1 MAKTTSA
8 RRGMQDRKRG
18 LSRMLAT
25 LCAAILFGAACTPGA
40 LPPAPTSAPA
50 AQPTAAP
57 AAPAPQATAAAAAKP
72 TTAPAGQ
79 PTAPAAQPT
88 TAPAGLTRVRYGLP
102 AAPPSITVMGVF
114 YALDNGYF
122 RDEGLDVEVLQLGS
136 STTALRALL
145 SREADIALVGGS
157 NPYDARANGAP
168 IKIIASPVEKGTDE
182 VIARQNVSS
191 LKDLTGKRWG
201 LNTPN
206 EPLFFAAKALAERNG
221 VDPASI
227 EFLAIGSVADRVRA
241 LLTDRVDVVAVT
253 ILILQ
258 PVHDA
263 IDKGELSVL
272 TSMAKEFPDLP
283 LAYDVTRD
291 DLAAE
296 QGPMLTKFLKA
307 ELKGIRWANQNP
319 DKAAEIA
326 LKYIK
331 EVDPALMARGMKRM
345 SDLGVYGLDGGL
357 SKERADRTQQLLID
371 QGVLKRP
378 LPAEEMLDTRFVEQ
392 AVKELGPAGR

>member
-1 MAKTTSA
+1 M
-8 RRGMQDRKRG
+8 
-18 LSRMLAT
+18 
-25 LCAAILFGAACTPGA
+25 LFGAACTPGA
-40 LPPAPTSAPA
+40 LPA
-50 AQPTAAP
+50 PTAAP
-57 AAPAPQATAAAAAKP
+57 APPTAAPTAAAAAPAPPTAPTTAPAAPTTAPRAAAKP
-72 TTAPAGQ
+72 TTAPA
-79 PTAPAAQPT
+79 A
-88 TAPAGLTRVRYGLP
+88 APAGGLTKVRYGLP

-168 IKIIASPVEKGTDE
+168 IKIISSPVEKGTDE
-182 VIARQNVSS
+182 VVARKDVGS
-191 LKDLTGKRWG
+191 LQGLTGKRWG

-241 LLTDRVDVVAVT
+241 LLSDRVDVVAVT

-258 PVHDA
+258 PVHEA
-263 IDKGELSVL
+263 IDKGELTVL
-272 TSMAKEFPDLP
+272 TSMAREFPDLP

-291 DLAAE
+291 DLAAD

-307 ELKGIRWANQNP
+307 ELKGIRWANENP

-331 EVDPALMARGMKRM
+331 EVDPALMTRGMKRM
-345 SDLGVYGLDGGL
+345 TELGVYGLDGGL
-357 SKERADRTQQLLID
+357 AKERADRTQQLLID
-371 QGVLKRP
+371 QGVLKRA
-378 LPAEEMLDTRFVEQ
+378 LPADEIIDTRFVDQ